1 MDLTSFDPWQV
12 WTAIFAISSVRYL
25 VMATLVFVP
34 CYFIFRNNLSLR
46 RIQEKFPNAP
56 DYAREV
62 GFSFLTFG
70 IFALVGIGLRIDP
83 IKQWSNI
90 YTDFHAYP
98 IWWYFAS
105 IVLAILIHDTYFYWT
120 HRLMH
125 HPRLFKTM
133 HLVHHRSTNPT
144 PWAAFAFHPTEA
156 VVEAG
161 VIYAIA
167 LTIPIHPSAL
177 LIFLVFMTAEN
188 VMGHLGYELF
198 PNWLIKSRV
207 GKWLNSSTNHN
218 QHHKYFEGNYGLYFR
233 FWDVWMGTTHKK
245 YDARI
250 EELTSQPYNAKQG
263 SVVHSD

>member
-12 WTAIFAISSVRYL
+12 WTAIFTISSVRYL

-46 RIQEKFPNAP
+46 RIQEKFPKAP

-62 GFSFLTFG
+62 GYSFLTFG

-98 IWWYFAS
+98 MWWYFAS

-250 EELTSQPYNAKQG
+250 RELTSQPYNAKQG